1 MVSHLALFGCGNMV
15 TDICC
20 FHPLPTL
27 EIQKGFYSFFDRLGL
42 CELRGRVVYHENY
55 CLLGGSTRA
64 RMTWIVVS
72 ITNRP
77 FASECLYSPK
87 RTSSARA
94 RVGGGGL
101 NVIVSSSK
109 KLRFTCQIRTI
120 MAWYPGQVR
129 LTVKWHAPYTLNP
142 YMLAEL
148 PFLLRG
154 R

>member
-1 MVSHLALFGCGNMV
+1 M
-15 TDICC
+15 
-20 FHPLPTL
+20 
-27 EIQKGFYSFFDRLGL
+27 
-42 CELRGRVVYHENY
+42 
-55 CLLGGSTRA
+55 RA

-77 FASECLYSPK
+77 FASECLCSPK
-87 RTSSARA
+87 GNASARA

-101 NVIVSSSK
+101 NVIASSTKK

-129 LTVKWHAPYTLNP
+129 LPVKWHWHAPYSLDP